1 MIDVG
6 RRLERQWADIVKWLT
21 ENVGVRGVSW
31 ESTIINDRRR
41 LVFERDQ
48 DKTAFV
54 LRWL

>member
-1 MIDVG
+1 VIDVG

-31 ESTIINDRRR
+31 ESTIINDGRR